1 MLPAGLQ
8 RQTELVSTINL
19 KVQKGSTTTSLVQL
33 CTALAALQDW
43 HCMQLTQC
51 RSLYLKSQ
59 SMTVLAVEI
68 FKAILVDQLS

>member
-19 KVQKGSTTTSLVQL
+19 KVQKGINHNFTSTVVYSTCS
-33 CTALAALQDW
+33 TAGLALHA
-43 HCMQLTQC
+43 TQC

-68 FKAILVDQLS
+68 FKAILVAQLS